1 MPVPA
6 RFILAVSCIL
16 AITDAADAQTDFYRA
31 PSSAVVAAPG
41 TLVRQEV
48 IDGAPLGATAYR
60 MLYHSTGLDNKPT
73 LVSGVVIVPP
83 GDPPP
88 GGRPIVAWAHPTS
101 GVVPRCAPS
110 LAIFLFEQI
119 QGLRSFVRD
128 GYVVAATDY
137 PGLGTV
143 GPHPYLVGISEARAV
158 IDSVRV
164 AAQLPGAGGGKKY
177 VVWGHSQGGH
187 AALFTGI
194 ITKSYAP
201 ELDLLGVAA
210 AAPATD
216 LVTLMNED
224 IDSVG
229 GKNITAM
236 TLWSWQR
243 VFDANMNKVV
253 DRRAIPVVDKLA
265 TECIEG
271 PFDIRTRQ
279 RTEQPLEQYFLTT
292 KHPSDVEPWHTLLA
306 KNSPGALPPEIPV
319 FLAQGTDDV
328 IISPKVTRDYAAMLC
343 SAGSKVRI
351 LSMPNIGHGRAAQ
364 ASTRALL
371 EWASDRFAGKSPPD
385 DCSRRKGAL
394 ALSSSHFD
402 PSRTSS
408 LRYTG
413 HAHPPQDA
421 PDSVEECRTI
431 VH

>member
-1 MPVPA
+1 MMPTFLGRLVG
-6 RFILAVSCIL
+6 RFPICRKLMLATALLSL
-16 AITDAADAQTDFYRA
+16 ASHATTASAQTSFYDA
-31 PSSAVVAAPG
+31 PRSLLAGQPG

-60 MLYHSTGLDNKPT
+60 VLYRSTGLDDKPI

-137 PGLGTV
+137 PGLGTAE
-143 GPHPYLVGISEARAV
+143 PHPYLVGTSEARAV
-158 IDSVRV
+158 LDSVRV
-164 AAQLPGAGGGKKY
+164 AGSLPGAGGGKKF
-177 VVWGHSQGGH
+177 VVWCHSQGGH
-187 AALFTGI
+187 AALFTGLI
-194 ITKSYAP
+194 AKTYAP

-216 LVTLMNED
+216 LVTLMNDD

-243 VFDANMNKVV
+243 VFDANMNEVV
-253 DRRAIPVVDKLA
+253 DRRAIPAINQLA
-265 TECIEG
+265 SECIEG

-279 RTEQPLEQYFLTT
+279 RPKRPLEKHFL
-292 KHPSDVEPWHTLLA
+292 
-306 KNSPGALPPEIPV
+306 
-319 FLAQGTDDV
+319 
-328 IISPKVTRDYAAMLC
+328 
-343 SAGSKVRI
+343 
-351 LSMPNIGHGRAAQ
+351 
-364 ASTRALL
+364 
-371 EWASDRFAGKSPPD
+371 
-385 DCSRRKGAL
+385 
-394 ALSSSHFD
+394 
-402 PSRTSS
+402 
-408 LRYTG
+408 
-413 HAHPPQDA
+413 
-421 PDSVEECRTI
+421 
-431 VH
+431 

>member
-1 MPVPA
+1 MSMIFRLVVVA
-6 RFILAVSCIL
+6 LCMLAN
-16 AITDAADAQTDFYRA
+16 ADATSAQTAFYRA
-31 PSSAVVAAPG
+31 PPSAVAGPPG

-48 IDGAPLGATAYR
+48 IDGAPEGAMTYRVLYRSTA
-60 MLYHSTGLDNKPT
+60 LDNKPI

-101 GVVPRCAPS
+101 GVVPPCAPS

-137 PGLGTV
+137 PGLGTP
-143 GPHPYLVGISEARAV
+143 GPHPYLVGTSEARAG

-164 AAQLPGAGGGKKY
+164 AATLPGAGGGKKF

-187 AALFTGI
+187 AALFSGI
-194 ITKSYAP
+194 IAKTYAP

-216 LVTLMNED
+216 LAALMNED
-224 IDSVG
+224 INSVG

-243 VFDANMNKVV
+243 VFDANMDKVIDPRAKPAI
-253 DRRAIPVVDKLA
+253 DRLA
-265 TECIEG
+265 QECIEG
-271 PFDIRTRQ
+271 PFDLRRRQ
-279 RTEQPLEQYFLTT
+279 LTEQPLEQYFLTV

-306 KNSPGALPPEIPV
+306 TNSPGALSPEIPV
-319 FLAQGTDDV
+319 FLAQGADDV
-328 IISPKVTRDYAAMLC
+328 IIHPDVTKAYEDKLC
-343 SAGSKVRI
+343 KAGSKVRM

-364 ASTRALL
+364 ASTQAML
-371 EWASDRFAGKSPPD
+371 EWVGDRFAGAAVPD
-385 DCSRRKGAL
+385 DCE
-394 ALSSSHFD
+394 
-402 PSRTSS
+402 
-408 LRYTG
+408 
-413 HAHPPQDA
+413 Q
-421 PDSVEECRTI
+421 
-431 VH
+431 

>member
-1 MPVPA
+1 MPVTVRLMLSA
-6 RFILAVSCIL
+6 LCLLIGAN
-16 AITDAADAQTDFYRA
+16 AAHAQTDFYRA
-31 PSSAVVAAPG
+31 PASEASGEPG

-60 MLYHSTGLDNKPT
+60 VLYRSTGLDNKPIM
-73 LVSGVVIVPP
+73 VSGVVIVPP

-101 GVVPRCAPS
+101 GIVPRCAPS

-128 GYVVAATDY
+128 GYVVSATDY
-137 PGLGTV
+137 PGLGTPE
-143 GPHPYLVGISEARAV
+143 PHPYLVGTSEARAM

-164 AAQLPGAGGGKKY
+164 AGSLPGAGGGKKF

-194 ITKSYAP
+194 IAKTYAP

-216 LVTLMNED
+216 LVTLLNDD

-243 VFDANMNKVV
+243 VFDANMDKVI
-253 DRRAIPVVDKLA
+253 DRRAMPAIDQLA
-265 TECIEG
+265 QECIEG
-271 PFDIRTRQ
+271 PFDLRIRQ

-292 KHPSDVEPWHTLLA
+292 KHPSDVEPWHTLLSE
-306 KNSPGALPPEIPV
+306 NSPGALPPAIPV

-328 IISPKVTRDYAAMLC
+328 IIHPDVTKAYAAKLC
-343 SAGSKVRI
+343 AAGSKLKM

-364 ASTRALL
+364 ASTQAML
-371 EWASDRFAGKSPPD
+371 EWTGDRFAGAPVPD
-385 DCSRRKGAL
+385 DCAR
-394 ALSSSHFD
+394 
-402 PSRTSS
+402 
-408 LRYTG
+408 
-413 HAHPPQDA
+413 
-421 PDSVEECRTI
+421 
-431 VH
+431 

>member
-1 MPVPA
+1 MPLTF
-6 RFILAVSCIL
+6 RLILATLCMFAGAGV
-16 AITDAADAQTDFYRA
+16 ANAQTDFYRTPRSEA
-31 PSSAVVAAPG
+31 AGAPG

-60 MLYHSTGLDNKPT
+60 VLYRSTGLDNKPI

-137 PGLGTV
+137 PGLGTE
-143 GPHPYLVGISEARAV
+143 GPHPYLVGTSEARAV

-164 AAQLPGAGGGKKY
+164 AGSLPGAGGGKKF

-194 ITKSYAP
+194 IAKTYAP

-216 LVTLMNED
+216 LAMLMNED

-243 VFDANMNKVV
+243 VFDAKMDKVV
-253 DRRAIPVVDKLA
+253 NARAMPAVDQLA
-265 TECIEG
+265 QECIEG
-271 PFDIRTRQ
+271 PFDIRKRQ
-279 RTEQPLEQYFLTT
+279 LTEQPLERYFLIV

-306 KNSPGALPPEIPV
+306 TNSPGALSPEIPV
-319 FLAQGTDDV
+319 FLAQGADDV
-328 IISPKVTRDYAAMLC
+328 IVHPDVTKAYAAKLC
-343 SAGSKVRI
+343 KGGSKVRM

-364 ASTRALL
+364 ASTQAML
-371 EWASDRFAGKSPPD
+371 EWVGDRFAGAAVPD
-385 DCSRRKGAL
+385 DCE
-394 ALSSSHFD
+394 
-402 PSRTSS
+402 
-408 LRYTG
+408 
-413 HAHPPQDA
+413 Q
-421 PDSVEECRTI
+421 
-431 VH
+431 

>member
-1 MPVPA
+1 MPVTF
-6 RFILAVSCIL
+6 RLILSIL
-16 AITDAADAQTDFYRA
+16 CALAGVNAANAQTAFYRA
-31 PSSAVVAAPG
+31 PSSEVAGAPG

-48 IDGAPLGATAYR
+48 IDGAPLGATTYR
-60 MLYHSTGLDNKPT
+60 VLYRSTGLNDKPI

-88 GGRPIVAWAHPTS
+88 GGRPIIAWAHPTS

-137 PGLGTV
+137 PGLGTP
-143 GPHPYLVGISEARAV
+143 GPHPYLVGTSEARAV

-164 AAQLPGAGGGKKY
+164 AGSLPGAGGGKRF

-187 AALFTGI
+187 ASLFTGAI
-194 ITKSYAP
+194 AKSYAP

-243 VFDANMNKVV
+243 VFDANMDKVV
-253 DRRAIPVVDKLA
+253 DRRAIPAINQLA
-265 TECIEG
+265 QECIEG
-271 PFDIRTRQ
+271 PFDLKKRQ
-279 RTEQPLEQYFLTT
+279 RTEQPLEQNFLSVQ
-292 KHPSDVEPWHTLLA
+292 HPSDVEPWHTLLA
-306 KNSPGALPPEIPV
+306 QNSPGALPSEIPV
-319 FLAQGTDDV
+319 FLAQGTGDD
-328 IISPKVTRDYAAMLC
+328 IIHPKVTQDYAAKLC
-343 SAGSKVRI
+343 GAGSKVRI
-351 LSMPNIGHGRAAQ
+351 LLMPNIGHSRAAQ
-364 ASTRALL
+364 ASTSALL
-371 EWASDRFAGKSPPD
+371 DWASDRFAGKTAPD
-385 DCSRRKGAL
+385 DCSR
-394 ALSSSHFD
+394 
-402 PSRTSS
+402 
-408 LRYTG
+408 
-413 HAHPPQDA
+413 
-421 PDSVEECRTI
+421 
-431 VH
+431 

>member
-1 MPVPA
+1 MTVA
-6 RFILAVSCIL
+6 FRLILATLCML
-16 AITDAADAQTDFYRA
+16 AGANGASAQTAFYRA
-31 PSSAVVAAPG
+31 PASEAAGAPG

-48 IDGAPLGATAYR
+48 IDGAPLGATTYR
-60 MLYHSTGLDNKPT
+60 VLYRSTGLDSKPI

-119 QGLRSFVRD
+119 QGLRSFVGD

-137 PGLGTV
+137 PGLGTPE
-143 GPHPYLVGISEARAV
+143 PHPYLVGSSEARAV

-164 AAQLPGAGGGKKY
+164 AATMPGAGGGRKF

-187 AALFTGI
+187 AALFTGLI
-194 ITKSYAP
+194 AKTYAP

-243 VFDANMNKVV
+243 VYDANMDKVV
-253 DRRAIPVVDKLA
+253 DPRAMPAIDKLA
-265 TECIEG
+265 EECIEG
-271 PFDIRTRQ
+271 PFDLRRRQ
-279 RTEQPLEQYFLTT
+279 LTEQPLEQYFLTT
-292 KHPSDVEPWHTLLA
+292 KHPSDVEPWHTLLEE
-306 KNSPGALPPEIPV
+306 NSPGALPPEIPV

-328 IISPKVTRDYAAMLC
+328 IIHPDVTKAYAARMC
-343 SAGSKVRI
+343 KAGSKVHM
-351 LSMPNIGHGRAAQ
+351 LSIPNIGHGRVAQ
-364 ASTRALL
+364 ASTQAML
-371 EWASDRFAGKSPPD
+371 EWTSDRFAGVP
-385 DCSRRKGAL
+385 
-394 ALSSSHFD
+394 
-402 PSRTSS
+402 
-408 LRYTG
+408 
-413 HAHPPQDA
+413 A
-421 PDSVEECRTI
+421 PEECAR
-431 VH
+431 

>member
-1 MPVPA
+1 MSVA
-6 RFILAVSCIL
+6 FRLVL
-16 AITDAADAQTDFYRA
+16 AILCMLAGAKAANAQTDFYRA
-31 PSSAVVAAPG
+31 PASEATGAPG
-41 TLVRQEV
+41 TLVRQEM

-60 MLYHSTGLDNKPT
+60 VLYRSTGLDNKPI

-137 PGLGTV
+137 PGLGTP
-143 GPHPYLVGISEARAV
+143 GPHPYLVGTSEARAV

-164 AAQLPGAGGGKKY
+164 AGSLPGAGGGRKF
-177 VVWGHSQGGH
+177 VVWGHSQGGQ
-187 AALFTGI
+187 AALFTGLI
-194 ITKSYAP
+194 AKTYAP

-216 LVTLMNED
+216 LAALMNDD

-243 VFDANMNKVV
+243 VFDAKMDKVV
-253 DRRAIPVVDKLA
+253 DPRAMPAIDQLA
-265 TECIEG
+265 QECIEG
-271 PFDIRTRQ
+271 PFDLRRRQ
-279 RTEQPLEQYFLTT
+279 LTEQPLEQYFLTN

-306 KNSPGALPPEIPV
+306 ENSPGALPSQIPV
-319 FLAQGTDDV
+319 FLAQGIDDV
-328 IISPKVTRDYAAMLC
+328 IVHPKVTQDYAAKLC
-343 SAGSKVRI
+343 KAGSKMRM

-364 ASTRALL
+364 ASTQDML
-371 EWASDRFAGKSPPD
+371 EWTSDRFAGKPAPN
-385 DCSRRKGAL
+385 DCAR
-394 ALSSSHFD
+394 
-402 PSRTSS
+402 
-408 LRYTG
+408 
-413 HAHPPQDA
+413 
-421 PDSVEECRTI
+421 
-431 VH
+431 

>member
-1 MPVPA
+1 MPVTV
-6 RFILAVSCIL
+6 RLILSALCLLIG
-16 AITDAADAQTDFYRA
+16 ANAAHAQTDFYRA
-31 PSSAVVAAPG
+31 PASEAAGAPG

-60 MLYHSTGLDNKPT
+60 VLYRSTGLANKPIM
-73 LVSGVVIVPP
+73 VSGVVIVPP

-101 GVVPRCAPS
+101 GIVPRCAPS

-137 PGLGTV
+137 PGLGTPE
-143 GPHPYLVGISEARAV
+143 PHPYLVGASEARAV

-164 AAQLPGAGGGKKY
+164 AGLLPGAGGGKKF

-194 ITKSYAP
+194 IAKTYAP

-216 LVTLMNED
+216 LVTLMNDD

-243 VFDANMNKVV
+243 VFNANMDKVV
-253 DRRAIPVVDKLA
+253 DRRAMPAIDQLA
-265 TECIEG
+265 QECIEG
-271 PFDIRTRQ
+271 PFDLRIRQ
-279 RTEQPLEQYFLTT
+279 RTEQPLEQYFLNT
-292 KHPSDVEPWHTLLA
+292 KHPSDVEPWHTLLTE
-306 KNSPGALPPEIPV
+306 NSPGALPPEVPV

-328 IISPKVTRDYAAMLC
+328 IIHPDVTKAYAAKLC
-343 SAGSKVRI
+343 AAGSKLHM

-364 ASTRALL
+364 ASTQAML
-371 EWASDRFAGKSPPD
+371 EWTGDRFTGAPVPD
-385 DCSRRKGAL
+385 DCAR
-394 ALSSSHFD
+394 
-402 PSRTSS
+402 
-408 LRYTG
+408 
-413 HAHPPQDA
+413 
-421 PDSVEECRTI
+421 
-431 VH
+431 

>member
-1 MPVPA
+1 MAAAFRLILGVLCVLAGAPVA
-6 RFILAVSCIL
+6 S
-16 AITDAADAQTDFYRA
+16 AQTAFYRA
-31 PSSAVVAAPG
+31 PPSAVAGAPG

-48 IDGAPLGATAYR
+48 IDGAPLGATTYR
-60 MLYHSTGLDNKPT
+60 VLYRSTGLDDKPI

-110 LAIFLFEQI
+110 LAIFLFQQI

-137 PGLGTV
+137 PGLGTA
-143 GPHPYLVGISEARAV
+143 GPHPYLVGTSEARAV

-164 AAQLPGAGGGKKY
+164 AGQMPGAGGGRKF

-187 AALFTGI
+187 AALFTGLI
-194 ITKSYAP
+194 AKSYAP

-216 LVTLMNED
+216 LATLMNED

-243 VFDANMNKVV
+243 VFDANMDKVV
-253 DRRAIPVVDKLA
+253 DRRAIPAINQLA

-271 PFDIRTRQ
+271 PFDFRTRQ
-279 RTEQPLEQYFLTT
+279 RTELPLEQHFLTVQ
-292 KHPSDVEPWHTLLA
+292 HPSDVEPWHSLLA
-306 KNSPGALPPEIPV
+306 TNSPGALPAEIPV
-319 FLAQGTDDV
+319 FLAQGTNDV
-328 IISPKVTRDYAAMLC
+328 IIRPKVTQDYAAALC
-343 SAGSKVRI
+343 HAGSKVQI
-351 LSMPNIGHGRAAQ
+351 LSMPGIGHGRAAQ
-364 ASTRALL
+364 ASTRAMLD
-371 EWASDRFAGKSPPD
+371 WTSDRFAGKAAPD
-385 DCSRRKGAL
+385 DCSR
-394 ALSSSHFD
+394 
-402 PSRTSS
+402 P
-408 LRYTG
+408 
-413 HAHPPQDA
+413 
-421 PDSVEECRTI
+421 
-431 VH
+431 

>member
-1 MPVPA
+1 MSVTFRLVVVA
-6 RFILAVSCIL
+6 LCMLAS
-16 AITDAADAQTDFYRA
+16 AEATTAQTAFYRA
-31 PSSAVVAAPG
+31 PPSEVAGAPG
-41 TLVRQEV
+41 SLVRQEA
-48 IDGAPLGATAYR
+48 IDGAPLGATTYR
-60 MLYHSTGLDNKPT
+60 VLYRSTGLDSKPI

-143 GPHPYLVGISEARAV
+143 GPHPYLVGTSEARAV
-158 IDSVRV
+158 IDSVRI
-164 AAQLPGAGGGKKY
+164 AATLPGAGGGKKF

-187 AALFTGI
+187 AALFTGVI
-194 ITKSYAP
+194 AKTYAP

-253 DRRAIPVVDKLA
+253 DARAMPAIDQLA
-265 TECIEG
+265 QECIEG
-271 PFDIRTRQ
+271 PFDLRRRQ
-279 RTEQPLEQYFLTT
+279 LTEQPLEQYFLTT
-292 KHPSDVEPWHTLLA
+292 KHPSDVEPWHTLLGE
-306 KNSPGALPPEIPV
+306 NSPGALPPEIPI
-319 FLAQGTDDV
+319 FLAQGNDDV
-328 IISPKVTRDYAAMLC
+328 IIHPEVTKAYAARLC
-343 SAGSKVRI
+343 KAGSKVQM
-351 LSMPNIGHGRAAQ
+351 LSMPNIGHGRAAE
-364 ASTRALL
+364 ASTQAMVD
-371 EWASDRFAGKSPPD
+371 WASDRFAGKDAPN
-385 DCSRRKGAL
+385 DCSR
-394 ALSSSHFD
+394 
-402 PSRTSS
+402 
-408 LRYTG
+408 
-413 HAHPPQDA
+413 
-421 PDSVEECRTI
+421 
-431 VH
+431 

>member
-1 MPVPA
+1 MPVA
-6 RFILAVSCIL
+6 FRLVL
-16 AITDAADAQTDFYRA
+16 AILCMLAGAKAANAQTEFYRA
-31 PSSAVVAAPG
+31 PLSEAAGVPG
-41 TLVRQEV
+41 TLVRHEV

-60 MLYHSTGLDNKPT
+60 VLYRSTGLDNKPS

-137 PGLGTV
+137 PGLGTP
-143 GPHPYLVGISEARAV
+143 GPHPYLVGTSEARAV

-164 AAQLPGAGGGKKY
+164 ASSMPGAGGGKKF

-187 AALFTGI
+187 AALFTGLMAK
-194 ITKSYAP
+194 TYAP

-216 LVTLMNED
+216 LATLMNED

-243 VFDANMNKVV
+243 VFDAKMDKVV
-253 DRRAIPVVDKLA
+253 DPRAIPAIDQLA
-265 TECIEG
+265 EECIEG
-271 PFDIRTRQ
+271 PFDLRRRQ
-279 RTEQPLEQYFLTT
+279 LTEQPLEKYFLTT
-292 KHPSDVEPWHTLLA
+292 KHPSDVEPWRTLLTV
-306 KNSPGALPPEIPV
+306 NSAGALPPEIPV

-328 IISPKVTRDYAAMLC
+328 IIHPEVTKTYAAKLC
-343 SAGSKVRI
+343 KTGSKVHM

-364 ASTRALL
+364 ASTQAML
-371 EWASDRFAGKSPPD
+371 EWTSDRFAGVPAPN
-385 DCSRRKGAL
+385 DCAR
-394 ALSSSHFD
+394 
-402 PSRTSS
+402 
-408 LRYTG
+408 
-413 HAHPPQDA
+413 
-421 PDSVEECRTI
+421 
-431 VH
+431 

>member
-1 MPVPA
+1 MPVTF
-6 RFILAVSCIL
+6 RFVLVMLCMLAG
-16 AITDAADAQTDFYRA
+16 ADAAEAQTAFYRA
-31 PSSAVVAAPG
+31 PASEVAGAPG
-41 TLVRQEV
+41 TLVRQEL
-48 IDGAPLGATAYR
+48 IDGAPLGATTYR
-60 MLYHSTGLDNKPT
+60 VLYRSTGLDDKPI

-137 PGLGTV
+137 PGLGTP

-164 AAQLPGAGGGKKY
+164 AAHLPGAGGGKKF

-194 ITKSYAP
+194 IAKAYSP
-201 ELDLLGVAA
+201 ELDLLAVAA

-243 VFDANMNKVV
+243 VFDANMDKVV
-253 DRRAIPVVDKLA
+253 DRRAIPAIDQLA
-265 TECIEG
+265 EECIEG
-271 PFDIRTRQ
+271 PFDLRIRQ

-306 KNSPGALPPEIPV
+306 QNSPGTLPAGIPV

-328 IISPKVTRDYAAMLC
+328 IIRPKVTQDYAAMLC
-343 SAGSKVRI
+343 GAGSKVRM

-364 ASTRALL
+364 ASTQAMLD
-371 EWASDRFAGKSPPD
+371 WTSGRFAGATAPD
-385 DCSRRKGAL
+385 DCSR
-394 ALSSSHFD
+394 
-402 PSRTSS
+402 
-408 LRYTG
+408 
-413 HAHPPQDA
+413 Q
-421 PDSVEECRTI
+421 
-431 VH
+431 